1 VVELILNTLQHNCEV
16 FLWVIVNREKINE
29 NEVYM
34 EEKKFVDLG
43 LGEDVLKS
51 ITEMGFDTPSDIQGE
66 IIPIILEGKDVI
78 GQAQT
83 GTGKTLAFAAPILS
97 MLKKKG
103 SVSAIILAPTRELAI
118 QVNEEVARIAKHSR
132 ISQLCVYGGSS
143 IDTQMRALKRGVDIV
158 VGTPGRVIDLMQRRV
173 LKLDQVDF
181 LVLDEADEML
191 NMGFVEDIETIMA
204 GMSETKQTMLF
215 SATMPEEYKRLSKK
229 YMKEDRVHI
238 KVAVKSMTVSSV
250 SQYYYEVREQY
261 RFESLCRI
269 MDTEVMETVLIFCK
283 TKRGVDELV
292 SSLSDRGYNAAGM
305 HGDMTQNVR
314 IATLKKFKEKKLKF
328 LVATDVAARGID
340 IDNLSYVVNY
350 DLPQDIESYVHRIGR
365 TGRANKLGTAISLV
379 NPRELSFMKSIE
391 RVTKAK
397 ISKKDIPTLDDIF
410 RSKNNN
416 FKEKIVKEMEGGN
429 FKKFM
434 PVIEEMKETFSIE
447 DVAAALMNM
456 LYKDDLSFDYK
467 VNVLEQP
474 KRFVRLFITVGS
486 MDKLTPKKLIDFITE
501 NSKVKP
507 ESIGTIDILTKF
519 SFIDVVAGT
528 EDIITEGCNGLKL
541 SGRKAKFEV
550 AAKRRR

>member
-1 VVELILNTLQHNCEV
+1 
-16 FLWVIVNREKINE
+16 
-29 NEVYM
+29 M
-34 EEKKFVDLG
+34 EEKKFIDLG

-51 ITEMGFDTPSDIQGE
+51 ITEMGFETPSDIQGE
-66 IIPIILEGKDVI
+66 IIPIILQGKDVI

-97 MLKKKG
+97 MLEKKS

-118 QVNEEVARIAKHSR
+118 QVSEEVARIAKHSR
-132 ISQLCVYGGSS
+132 MSLLAVYGGSS
-143 IDTQMRALKRGVDIV
+143 IDTQIRALKRGVDIV

-173 LKLDQVDF
+173 LKLDQVNF

-191 NMGFVEDIETIMA
+191 NMGFVEDIETIMS
-204 GMSETKQTMLF
+204 GMGEEKQVMLF

-229 YMKEDRVHI
+229 YMKPDRVHI
-238 KVAVKSMTVSSV
+238 KVQEKSMTVSTV
-250 SQYYYEVREQY
+250 THYYYEVREQY

-269 MDTEVMETVLIFCK
+269 MDTEIMESVLIFCK

-292 SSLSDRGYNAAGM
+292 SSLSGRGYNAAGM

-350 DLPQDIESYVHRIGR
+350 DLPQDVESYVHRIGR
-365 TGRANKLGTAISLV
+365 TGRAHNEGIAISLV
-379 NPRELSFMKSIE
+379 NAREKNFMRSIE
-391 RVTKAK
+391 RVTKAQ
-397 ISKKDIPTLDDIF
+397 ITKKEIPTLDDIF
-410 RSKNNN
+410 QSKNNN
-416 FKEKIVKEMEGGN
+416 FKEKIAKEMENNN
-429 FKKFM
+429 FKKFY
-434 PVIEEMKETFSIE
+434 PVIEEMKESFSAE

-456 LYKDDLSFDYK
+456 LYKDELSFDYK

-486 MDKLTPKKLIDFITE
+486 MDKLTSKKLIDFILS
-501 NSKVKP
+501 NCNIKP
-507 ESIGTIDILTKF
+507 ENIGTIDILTKF
-519 SFIDVVAGT
+519 SFLDVTSGV
-528 EDIITEGCNGLKL
+528 EDAIAEGCNGKKL